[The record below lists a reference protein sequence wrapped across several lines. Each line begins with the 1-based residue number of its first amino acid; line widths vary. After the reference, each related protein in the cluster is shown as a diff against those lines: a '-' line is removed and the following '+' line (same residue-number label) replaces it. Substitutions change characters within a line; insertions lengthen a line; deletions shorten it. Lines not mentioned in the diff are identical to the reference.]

1 MLIYN
6 KPADPAQKDVVWP
19 MARFSGED
27 QRISFFIFGSG
38 LAGPVVISVA
48 PADSPGNFVQ
58 VKSSNAN
65 ELFNLDINGP
75 VVIRCAYGGAGAGQV
90 YAQ

>member
-6 KPADPAQKDVVWP
+6 KPADPATKDTPWP

-27 QRISFFIFGSG
+27 QRISFFILGSG
-38 LAGPVVISVA
+38 LAGPVIISVA

-65 ELFNLDINGP
+65 ELFNLDVAGP
-75 VVIRCAYGGAGAGQV
+75 VVIRCAFNGAGSGQV